1 MRRVLLDESLP
12 RQLVGVLADLEVV
25 TVLEAGWAGKT
36 NGELLEL
43 AQENLGVLLTGD
55 RNIRFQQNVAK
66 YSIGVVV
73 AAGRST
79 KLEDILPLVPA
90 LREAINTSRP
100 ARSRMSESSETLRF
114 DRSVGEARQ
123 ITGPQAARALVRSRA
138 THSRATRLRRVR
150 QWPGR

>member
-12 RQLVGVLADLEVV
+12 RQLVGILADLEVV

-43 AQENLGVLLTGD
+43 AQEKFDVLLTGD
-55 RNIRFQQNVAK
+55 RNLRFQQNVAK

-79 KLEDILPLVPA
+79 KLGDILPLVPA
-90 LREAINTSRP
+90 LREAINNVSP
-100 ARSRMSESSETLRF
+100 GEVE
-114 DRSVGEARQ
+114 DVGIE
-123 ITGPQAARALVRSRA
+123 
-138 THSRATRLRRVR
+138 
-150 QWPGR
+150 